1 MEDGQI
7 ARIFLNRP
15 QKLNAFNK
23 DIVIELSQALSK
35 AEKSIMR
42 MIIFQGT
49 GEGFSGGFDLS
60 DIAVSSDGELVERF
74 IEVEKFLQAVY
85 HCPIATLAFVHGAC
99 YGAAAD
105 LVAACHWRIATKDSR
120 FMMPGPKFGLVLGTR
135 RLSALVG
142 EDSARQL
149 LLREKPFDSKDALK
163 TNFISQIKETDYWP
177 VVEKKIFSQVKQ
189 VDSNTY
195 AELTAQKRL
204 DHRDKDMAA
213 LVRSARSSSVQSR
226 ILRYFAKIQ
235 DQKNTV

>member
-1 MEDGQI
+1 
-7 ARIFLNRP
+7 
-15 QKLNAFNK
+15 
-23 DIVIELSQALSK
+23 
-35 AEKSIMR
+35 
-42 MIIFQGT
+42 
-49 GEGFSGGFDLS
+49 
-60 DIAVSSDGELVERF
+60 
-74 IEVEKFLQAVY
+74 
-85 HCPIATLAFVHGAC
+85 
-99 YGAAAD
+99 
-105 LVAACHWRIATKDSR
+105 
-120 FMMPGPKFGLVLGTR
+120 MMPGPKFGLVLGTR

-177 VVEKKIFSQVKQ
+177 VVEKKIYSQVKQ
-189 VDSNTY
+189 IDSNTY

-226 ILRYFAKIQ
+226 VLRYLAKIQ